1 MIRIFH
7 NSKINFV
14 SKFNKAYFIS
24 LSLIIIGFS
33 FYLFKGAEFG
43 IDFNGGTE
51 LIIEFEQSKL
61 ETNNQKSELINLF
74 KLNDIS
80 FSKIKTYGKNKI
92 QILSEEN
99 LDKDFISNQISNL
112 NFNIVSYNKI
122 GSTISKEL
130 KNDAVKALL
139 IAIILIGLYIIVRF
153 DWYSAV
159 GSITALVH
167 DLMIVI
173 SILIVSSVQFDT
185 NIIAALLIIIGY
197 SLNDTIVIFDRIR
210 ENINEFSNV
219 DLDQTINLSLN
230 QTLGRTMITSLTT
243 LFVVV
248 SLFVFG
254 GGSLS
259 GLSYALIIG
268 VLSGTYSS
276 LFVAT
281 PIMMFLRNKYYIDEN
296 EKEEKWQ

>member
-1 MIRIFH
+1 MIKIFH

-74 KLNDIS
+74 KFNDIS

-159 GSITALVH
+159 GSIAALVH

>member
-1 MIRIFH
+1 M
-7 NSKINFV
+7 
-14 SKFNKAYFIS
+14 SKFKKAYFIS
-24 LSLIIIGFS
+24 LSLLLIGFS
-33 FYLFKGAEFG
+33 FFLFKGAEFG

-159 GSITALVH
+159 GSIAALVH

-230 QTLGRTMITSLTT
+230 QTLGRTIITSLTT

>member
-1 MIRIFH
+1 MIKIFH

-14 SKFNKAYFIS
+14 SKFKKAYFIS
-24 LSLIIIGFS
+24 LSIILIGFS
-33 FYLFKGAEFG
+33 FYLFKGAEFD

-51 LIIEFEQSKL
+51 LIIQYEQSKL
-61 ETNNQKSELINLF
+61 GLNSPKKQLTELF
-74 KLNDIS
+74 KLNQIS

-99 LDKDFISNQISNL
+99 LDKEFISNQISGL

-159 GSITALVH
+159 GSIAALVH

-210 ENINEFSNV
+210 ENIDEFSNI
-219 DLDQTINLSLN
+219 DLDQTINVSLN
-230 QTLGRTMITSLTT
+230 ETLGRTMITSLTT

-281 PIMMFLRNKYYIDEN
+281 PVMKFLRNKYYIDEN
-296 EKEEKWQ
+296 EKEEQWQ

>member
-159 GSITALVH
+159 GSIAALVH

>member
-1 MIRIFH
+1 MIKIFH

-24 LSLIIIGFS
+24 LSLILIGFS

-153 DWYSAV
+153 DWYSAI
-159 GSITALVH
+159 GSIAALVH

-230 QTLGRTMITSLTT
+230 QTLGRTIITSLTT

-281 PIMMFLRNKYYIDEN
+281 PVMMFLRNKYYIDEN

>member
-1 MIRIFH
+1 MIKIFH

-159 GSITALVH
+159 GSIAALVH

-230 QTLGRTMITSLTT
+230 QTLGRTIITSLTT

-254 GGSLS
+254 GGSLL

>member
-24 LSLIIIGFS
+24 LSLILIGFS

-159 GSITALVH
+159 GSIAALVH

>member
-1 MIRIFH
+1 MIKIFH

-14 SKFNKAYFIS
+14 SKFKKAYFIS
-24 LSLIIIGFS
+24 LSLLLIGFS
-33 FYLFKGAEFG
+33 FFLFKGAEFG

-51 LIIEFEQSKL
+51 LIIEIEQSKF
-61 ETNNQKSELINLF
+61 EINNQKNELINLF
-74 KLNDIS
+74 KLNNIS

-99 LDKDFISNQISNL
+99 LDKDFISDQISNL

-139 IAIILIGLYIIVRF
+139 IAIILIGLFIIVRF

-159 GSITALVH
+159 GSIAALVH

-219 DLDQTINLSLN
+219 DLDQTINISLN
-230 QTLGRTMITSLTT
+230 DTLGRTMITSLTT

-248 SLFVFG
+248 SLFIFG

-281 PIMMFLRNKYYIDEN
+281 PVMMFLRNKYYIDEN
-296 EKEEKWQ
+296 EKDEKWQ

>member
-1 MIRIFH
+1 MIKIFH

-159 GSITALVH
+159 GSIAALVH